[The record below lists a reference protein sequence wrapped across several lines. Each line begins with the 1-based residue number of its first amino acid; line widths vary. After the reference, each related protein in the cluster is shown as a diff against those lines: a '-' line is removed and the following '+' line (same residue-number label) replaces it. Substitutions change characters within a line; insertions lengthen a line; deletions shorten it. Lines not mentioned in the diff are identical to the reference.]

1 MRVNLEADD
10 CFPRHGGDYRRIITA
25 MKRIAIV
32 LLFIASS
39 ATAQNLDQMID
50 REMPSLLTTYKQL
63 HAAPELSM
71 QEKNSSALV
80 ASRLKELGY
89 EVTYPVGQYTE
100 PGATCY
106 GVVAIM
112 RNGNGPTLL
121 VRSDMDALPVQ
132 EQTGL
137 PYASTVRAKSQTGDD
152 VPVMHACG
160 HDIHMTSLMGT
171 AKMLAQMK
179 SQWHGTLML
188 IGQPAEEVVK
198 GADGM
203 LRDHLYERFPKPD
216 YAIAFHDNASLPAG
230 QVGYTPGYLMASA
243 DSINVTI
250 RGLGGHGASPQSTK
264 DPVVMAAQFI
274 NALQTI
280 VSREDS
286 PLDPVV
292 VTVGSIHGGT
302 KRNIIPDEVQL
313 LMTVRTYKPEV
324 RKRVAA
330 SIERIARGIAMSA
343 GVPEDRMP
351 VVELLAGESVDST
364 YNDPALTERIASA
377 LTKGMGAA
385 NVIRIDPLM
394 VSEDFGRFGVD
405 RKIPICMLNV
415 GAVDPAKIASG
426 QRLPSLHSSGFAP
439 LPDPTLRGAIKAMTL
454 AVLELLH

>member
-1 MRVNLEADD
+1 
-10 CFPRHGGDYRRIITA
+10 

-32 LLFIASS
+32 LLFTASFAS
-39 ATAQNLDQMID
+39 AQSLDQMID
-50 REMPSLLTTYKQL
+50 REIPSLLTTYKQL

-89 EVTYPVGQYTE
+89 EVTYPVGQYAE

-112 RNGNGPTLL
+112 RNGTGPTLL

-137 PYASTVRAKSQTGDD
+137 PYSSSVRAKSQTGDD

-160 HDIHMTSLMGT
+160 HDIHMTTLLGT
-171 AKMLAQMK
+171 AKMLAQLK
-179 SQWHGTLML
+179 AQWHGTVM
-188 IGQPAEEVVK
+188 
-198 GADGM
+198 
-203 LRDHLYERFPKPD
+203 KPD
-216 YAIAFHDNASLPAG
+216 YAIAFHDNANLPAG

-330 SIERIARGIAMSA
+330 SIERIARGIAVSA

-364 YNDPALTERIASA
+364 YNDPALTERIAAA
-377 LTKGMGAA
+377 LTKGMGAP

-405 RKIPICMLNV
+405 RKIPICMLNI

>member
-1 MRVNLEADD
+1 
-10 CFPRHGGDYRRIITA
+10 
-25 MKRIAIV
+25 MKRIA
-32 LLFIASS
+32 LLTLFIAS
-39 ATAQNLDQMID
+39 TALGQSLDQMID
-50 REMPSLLTTYKQL
+50 REIPSLVTTYKQL

-71 QEKNSSALV
+71 QEKNTSALI
-80 ASRLKELGY
+80 ASRLGELGY
-89 EVTYPVGQYTE
+89 QVSYPVGKYLE

-106 GVVAIM
+106 GIVAIM
-112 RNGNGPTLL
+112 KNGPGPTVL
-121 VRSDMDALPVQ
+121 VRTDMDALPVS

-137 PYASTVRAKSQTGDD
+137 PYASSVRAKSMTGDD

-160 HDIHMTSLMGT
+160 HDIHMTTLLGT
-171 AKMLAQMK
+171 AKMLAQLK
-179 SQWHGTLML
+179 SQWHGTVML

-216 YAIAFHDNASLPAG
+216 FAIALHDNSNMPAG
-230 QVGYTPGYLMASA
+230 QIGYTPGYFMAGA
-243 DSINVTI
+243 DSVNVTI
-250 RGLGGHGASPQSTK
+250 RGMGGHGASPQSTK

-313 LMTVRTYKPEV
+313 QMTVRTYKPEV
-324 RKRVAA
+324 RKRVLA
-330 SIERIARGIAMSA
+330 SIERIARGIAMTA
-343 GVPEDRMP
+343 GVPEDRAP
-351 VVELLAGESVDST
+351 VFELLAGESVQST
-364 YNDPALTERIASA
+364 YNDPALTERIAA
-377 LTKGMGAA
+377 AITKGMGAA

-394 VSEDFGRFGVD
+394 VSEDFGRFGLD
-405 RKIPICMLNV
+405 HKIPISMINL
-415 GAVDPAKIASG
+415 GAVDPITIASG
-426 QRLPSLHSSGFAP
+426 QRLPSLHSSGFKP
-439 LPDPTLRGAIKAMTL
+439 LPEPTLRGGIKAMTL

>member
-1 MRVNLEADD
+1 
-10 CFPRHGGDYRRIITA
+10 

-39 ATAQNLDQMID
+39 AAAQSLDQMID
-50 REMPSLLTTYKQL
+50 REIPSLLTTYKQL

-112 RNGNGPTLL
+112 RNGSGPTLL
-121 VRSDMDALPVQ
+121 VRSDMDALPVL

-137 PYASTVRAKSQTGDD
+137 PYASTVRAKSQSGDD

-160 HDIHMTSLMGT
+160 HDIHMTSLLGT

-203 LRDHLYERFPKPD
+203 LRDHLYERFPRPD

-324 RKRVAA
+324 RKRVVA
-330 SIERIARGIAMSA
+330 SIERIARGIAISA

-364 YNDPALTERIASA
+364 YNDPALTERIAAA
-377 LTKGMGAA
+377 LTKGMGAP

-394 VSEDFGRFGVD
+394 VSEDFGRFGAD

-454 AVLELLH
+454 AVLEILH

>member
-1 MRVNLEADD
+1 
-10 CFPRHGGDYRRIITA
+10 

-39 ATAQNLDQMID
+39 VAAQNLDQMID
-50 REMPSLLTTYKQL
+50 REIPSLLTTYKQL

-112 RNGNGPTLL
+112 RNGSGPTLL

-160 HDIHMTSLMGT
+160 HDIHMTTLLGT
-171 AKMLAQMK
+171 AKMLAQLK
-179 SQWHGTLML
+179 SQWHGTVML

-250 RGLGGHGASPQSTK
+250 RGLGGHGASPQTTK

-324 RKRVAA
+324 RKRVVA
-330 SIERIARGIAMSA
+330 SIERIARGIAVSA

-364 YNDPALTERIASA
+364 YNDPALTERIAAA
-377 LTKGMGAA
+377 LTKGMGAP

-394 VSEDFGRFGVD
+394 VSEDFGRFGID